1 MAVGLKRKW
10 TGNIRL
16 RMERTT
22 YHLNTLLVYN
32 AKHPTYGLFNETEVA
47 NMNNVR
53 TSLAYHLQEK
63 VLK

>member
-1 MAVGLKRKW
+1 
-10 TGNIRL
+10 
-16 RMERTT
+16 MERTT